1 MDTASFNDGSLL
13 FNLALIYKISNQIF
27 SFCKGLFMLVVKT
40 VEQPP
45 EVYFATVF
53 QVSIFKLSNLLISRP
68 KS

>member
-1 MDTASFNDGSLL
+1 
-13 FNLALIYKISNQIF
+13 
-27 SFCKGLFMLVVKT
+27 MLVVKT